1 MHISPYNLPL
11 LLFLH
16 YIPLFK
22 GHKAFNLEGEW
33 LVLLVRTNS
42 DVFEISGSDEIP
54 IEGEAKLTV
63 FFSELL
69 MDFTKNDIFMHPVQE
84 S

>member
-1 MHISPYNLPL
+1 M
-11 LLFLH
+11 
-16 YIPLFK
+16 
-22 GHKAFNLEGEW
+22 
-33 LVLLVRTNS
+33 RTNS

-69 MDFTKNDIFMHPVQE
+69 MDFTKNDIFTHPVQE

>member
-1 MHISPYNLPL
+1 
-11 LLFLH
+11 
-16 YIPLFK
+16 
-22 GHKAFNLEGEW
+22 
-33 LVLLVRTNS
+33 
-42 DVFEISGSDEIP
+42 
-54 IEGEAKLTV
+54 LTV